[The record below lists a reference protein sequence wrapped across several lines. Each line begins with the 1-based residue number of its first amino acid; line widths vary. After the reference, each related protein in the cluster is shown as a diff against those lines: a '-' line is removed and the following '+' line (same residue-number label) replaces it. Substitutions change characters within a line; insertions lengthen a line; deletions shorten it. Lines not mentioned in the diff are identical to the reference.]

1 MGLQL
6 EQDSWE
12 VTLIM
17 NTKVLILSCLA
28 ALSFAAPAAE
38 ADADAQFVA
47 PLLAAPHAAVVAP
60 ASNCVTEDVSFV
72 TQVCT
77 PSAEEVCSE
86 ETVETEE
93 IEYEKI
99 CKEVLDTICDAP
111 IAHTIYKREADADAQ
126 FLAPHALTHAVAH
139 SVTATVKHACRE
151 VTTEHCVD
159 NPKVKLVP

>member
-126 FLAPHALTHAVAH
+126 FLAPHALTHAVAAPLVAPAPLALPTAHAVAH
-139 SVTATVKHACRE
+139 SVTS
-151 VTTEHCVD
+151 TETCL
-159 NPKVKLVP
+159 P